1 MQAKVRACDRR
12 ELFAEQLLGLEAWKV
27 PPAVADCHV
36 HRTTAEIHRLVRSME
51 PQIHVGIGNSEGRY
65 ARYNPARHEGA
76 RRRKRHNIA
85 RPSCVQARD
94 RLGKGVEAFPQ
105 HEIEPLPLRCQKHH
119 AWVPLKKPET
129 DPILKQ
135 PNLMAD
141 RCRRNR

>member
-1 MQAKVRACDRR
+1 MSGLATAKEDTRGTIQRAMKARVAESVTTLRDR
-12 ELFAEQLLGLEAWKV
+12 
-27 PPAVADCHV
+27 
-36 HRTTAEIHRLVRSME
+36 
-51 PQIHVGIGNSEGRY
+51 
-65 ARYNPARHEGA
+65 
-76 RRRKRHNIA
+76 
-85 RPSCVQARD
+85 VQARD